1 MGFLQTRTV
10 IVCVMVYQLHPVALY
25 TGSKPSF
32 LVVERFANKCQAPCR
47 LMLSR
52 SQLLRNKRDG
62 DVKNCRLKRDLLT
75 DNT

>member
-1 MGFLQTRTV
+1 M

-25 TGSKPSF
+25 TGRKPLF
-32 LVVERFANKCQAPCR
+32 LVVERFAKGLALISAKPLADSCFPALNFYVTK
-47 LMLSR
+47 
-52 SQLLRNKRDG
+52 DG